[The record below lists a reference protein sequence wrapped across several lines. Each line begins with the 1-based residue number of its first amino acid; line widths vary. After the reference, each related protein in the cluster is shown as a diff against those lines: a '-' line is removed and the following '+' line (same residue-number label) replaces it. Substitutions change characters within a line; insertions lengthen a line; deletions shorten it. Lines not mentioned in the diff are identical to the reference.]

1 MLTSF
6 RFFQKSRLTGEHGGP
21 ARSRLLRWLGL
32 SVFVLLASLSP
43 AAIAGG
49 SGEIPALVFDIGFC
63 YLLAGTLAVVFVRLH
78 IPEIAAFLVAG
89 SIAGPFGLAVMTD
102 PGSIDTIAQLGLIL
116 LLFLVG
122 MELNIGKLLASGRTL
137 MISGLLQYPLTV
149 LFGVF
154 VVKTLVV
161 LEMVTGIDDDGD
173 YSLLYAGLV
182 VAASSTLLVIK
193 LYQEHLQLDTQS
205 GRISLGL
212 LIFQDF
218 WAIIVIALQANFASP
233 QAGPILH
240 TFAGIAVLAVLA
252 VVPARYLLPHAFR
265 WIAKR
270 PEVVLVTAIAWCFA
284 IVFAG
289 SMLDR
294 VAHLFLD
301 LQYPVAVGASMAAL
315 IAGAGMASFPYSAEI
330 TGNVGIV
337 RDFFLLLFFVG
348 LGMSIP
354 RPEGFGVVVLALCFA
369 LVTILA
375 RYLVFLPLLYL
386 TGLDRRNAFVVST
399 RLAQVSEFSLVI
411 GFLGLQLG
419 HISAE
424 FNSAIIF
431 AFVLTALVTPAL
443 FRRADALHDRF
454 GPLLDRLGLH
464 TPPEADDEHG
474 QGHAIVFLGF
484 HRVASSLLHE
494 IDGSCPEVLART
506 VVVDFNVAIHD
517 CIRGRGVS
525 VAYGDISNEATLHHI
540 GIDDAQVIIS
550 SVPDDLLKGTSN
562 RELVA
567 IARHLNP
574 GAVIIANAVEIVER
588 QHIYDAG
595 ADYVFVPRVESAHAV
610 TNALQSALNGDIVL
624 FREAM
629 DEVHGDWSK
638 RVEVL
643 P

>member
-1 MLTSF
+1 L
-6 RFFQKSRLTGEHGGP
+6 P
-21 ARSRLLRWLGL
+21 AL
-32 SVFVLLASLSP
+32 VLLAGLPP
-43 AAIAGG
+43 AANASGG
-49 SGEIPALVFDIGFC
+49 GEMPSLVFDIGFC
-63 YLLAGTLAVVFVRLH
+63 YLLAGTLAVLFVRLH

-89 SIAGPFGLAVMTD
+89 AIAGPFGLAVVTD

-137 MISGLLQYPLTV
+137 ILSGLLQYPLTL
-149 LFGVF
+149 LFGVM
-154 VVKTLVV
+154 VVKALALLGVA
-161 LEMVTGIDDDGD
+161 TGIGGDGD
-173 YSLLYAGLV
+173 HSLLYAGLV

-193 LYQEHLQLDTQS
+193 LFQEHLQLDTES
-205 GRISLGL
+205 GRVSLGL

-218 WAIIVIALQANFASP
+218 WAIIVIALQSNFASP

-240 TFAGIAVLAVLA
+240 TFVGIAVLIVLA

-294 VAHLFLD
+294 VAHQFLN
-301 LQYPVAVGASMAAL
+301 LQYSIAVGASMAAL
-315 IAGAGMASFPYSAEI
+315 IAGAGIGSFPYSVEI
-330 TGNVGIV
+330 IGKVGIV

-354 RPEGFGVVVLALCFA
+354 RPEGFEVVVLALCFA

-454 GPLLDRLGLH
+454 GPLLDRLGLR
-464 TPPEADDEHG
+464 TPPEADGEPG
-474 QGHAIVFLGF
+474 QGYAIVLLGF
-484 HRVASSLLHE
+484 HRVAFSLLHE
-494 IDGSCPEVLART
+494 IDGRCPEVLART
-506 VVVDFNVAIHD
+506 VVVDFNAAIHD
-517 CIRGRGVS
+517 WIRARGVS

-567 IARHLNP
+567 IVRHLNS
-574 GAVIIANAVEIVER
+574 GAVIIANAVEITER
-588 QHIYDAG
+588 QSIYDAG

-610 TNALQSALNGDIVL
+610 TNALQSALNGDIAL

-629 DEVHGDWSK
+629 DEEHGDWSK